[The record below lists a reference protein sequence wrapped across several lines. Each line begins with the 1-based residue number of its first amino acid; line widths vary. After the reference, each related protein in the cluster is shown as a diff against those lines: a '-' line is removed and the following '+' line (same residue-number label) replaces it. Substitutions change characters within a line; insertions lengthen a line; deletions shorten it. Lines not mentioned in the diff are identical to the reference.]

1 MRIIHIIPSLR
12 KGGAERLALDISTEL
27 ASRKGVEVVLA
38 LLHNDRNYPLN
49 ADAPEIRYVPAKVQ
63 LSVLRAPKLD
73 IAPWQQLL
81 EEFKPDV
88 IHSHLFEAEIVS
100 RSAVYPKAA
109 WFSHGHDNKPQL
121 ETFGLDCLTNKRR
134 LTDFFERQYLLRQ
147 YRRNGGNNF
156 VAISKDV
163 EQYLNRVLPSDLRKI
178 NLLSNAV
185 NAARFRKPQNFRS
198 NLRADVEL
206 VTVGSLVDK
215 KNQVFLIEV
224 IQQLLANGINAH
236 LNVLGDGVNR
246 KMLEERTATLNLE
259 KHISFRGNVPNVEEY
274 LWNADVYVH
283 SALYEPFG
291 LVLIEA
297 MVAGLPVVT
306 LDGKGNRDI
315 IKEGVNGYMVPN
327 DAAQFTEKIKLLMA
341 DKTLYTTVSGGA
353 RQFAEGYDIKAY
365 TDKLL
370 QIYNT
375 AIAAKH

>member
-38 LLHNDRNYPLN
+38 LLHNDRNYPLT
-49 ADAPEIRYVPAKVQ
+49 ADSPEIRHVPAKVQ
-63 LSVLRAPKLD
+63 LSVLRAPELD
-73 IAPWQQLL
+73 IAPWQQLQD
-81 EEFKPDV
+81 EFKPDV

-100 RSAVYPKAA
+100 RSAVYPKAV
-109 WFSHGHDNKPQL
+109 WFSHGHDNMPQL

-134 LTDFFERQYLLRQ
+134 LTDFFERQYLLKQ

-163 EQYLNRVLPSDLRKI
+163 EQYLKRVLPADLRKI

-185 NAARFRKPQNFRS
+185 NAARFRKPQNFIANS
-198 NLRADVEL
+198 KAGIEL

-224 IQQLLANGINAH
+224 IQHLVAGGINAH

-246 KMLEERTATLNLE
+246 KMLEEKTASLNLE

-315 IKEGVNGYMVPN
+315 IKEGINGYMVPN
-327 DAAQFTEKIKLLMA
+327 NVAHFAEKIRLLMN
-341 DKTLYTTVSGGA
+341 DKTLYSTVCEGA

-365 TDKLL
+365 TDNLL

-375 AIAAKH
+375 ARAAKR